1 VKRTAKILFFASALA
16 LCGSIG
22 NPLFPVGLLKEDPR
36 GTGCVNFLVINGESN
51 INKFSFSYM
60 TPVLT
65 RGDVSSK
72 GAEYKKI
79 DFKIPVHQF
88 KPGNPR
94 MYNDFLS
101 LLKAKEF
108 PYIIISLLTENFSGE
123 EKSGI
128 SRDERIAVTIA
139 GVTREYTVDCALAH
153 CNEDLVLNGMQ
164 TVRLTDFGLIPP
176 VRLSGIVKVENE
188 INVRFGFIV
197 NFTD

>member
-1 VKRTAKILFFASALA
+1 
-16 LCGSIG
+16 
-22 NPLFPVGLLKEDPR
+22 
-36 GTGCVNFLVINGESN
+36 
-51 INKFSFSYM
+51 M

-65 RGDVSSK
+65 RGDDVSK
-72 GAEYKKI
+72 GAEYERI

-94 MYNDFLS
+94 MYDDFLS
-101 LLKAKEF
+101 LLKAKEY
-108 PYIIISLLTENFSGE
+108 PYIMISLLTGNFSGDR
-123 EKSGI
+123 KSGI
-128 SRDERIAVTIA
+128 SRNERIAVTIA
-139 GVTREYTVDCALAH
+139 GVTREYTVDCALTH

-188 INVRFGFIV
+188 IKVRFGFIV